1 MKVTVFKRKGSST
14 LGSGPKVKSQATVL
28 WRQTRGLRIPL
39 WRQTRGLRIP
49 LWRQPR
55 GLQTPIM

>member
-1 MKVTVFKRKGSST
+1 M

-28 WRQTRGLRIPL
+28 WRQTQGLQIPL

-49 LWRQPR
+49 LWRQSLVPFDEKILR
-55 GLQTPIM
+55 IVL